1 MSLRWAALAPGRSC
15 PGESCMCFGV
25 LPGDGGLEVGIE
37 TSVEAVMQAEV
48 SISSQ
53 VIGGAAASLARS
65 PLHVQCPACSV
76 CGVMSF

>member
-1 MSLRWAALAPGRSC
+1 
-15 PGESCMCFGV
+15 MCFGV

-53 VIGGAAASLARS
+53 VIAGAAAAWPDHPCMSSVPLARC
-65 PLHVQCPACSV
+65 VV
-76 CGVMSF
+76 